1 VTVPLTR
8 RRPPRTR
15 PTPPT
20 SRRAR
25 VLPEVDWDALMP
37 TGVLMVHVYVG
48 DEETGVARV
57 EGHGPVTEAWLRSHL
72 GPHARFD
79 IRPAL
84 DIAGQ
89 APVDAYEIPDRH
101 RRAVH
106 LMTPADTFPWGS
118 STSRTQQIDHTVAFR
133 HGVDRPAGQSRVG
146 NYGPMTQR
154 HHRIKTHGA
163 WQVQQPFAGIYV
175 WRDPHGA
182 LYLVDHTGTR
192 RLGTPAAP
200 ASPAELVV
208 ARELLG
214 RAA

>member
-1 VTVPLTR
+1 VV
-8 RRPPRTR
+8 
-15 PTPPT
+15 
-20 SRRAR
+20 
-25 VLPEVDWDALMP
+25 
-37 TGVLMVHVYVG
+37 
-48 DEETGVARV
+48 
-57 EGHGPVTEAWLRSHL
+57 
-72 GPHARFD
+72 
-79 IRPAL
+79 
-84 DIAGQ
+84 
-89 APVDAYEIPDRH
+89 
-101 RRAVH
+101 
-106 LMTPADTFPWGS
+106 
-118 STSRTQQIDHTVAFR
+118 FR

-192 RLGTPAAP
+192 RLGRPAAP
-200 ASPAELVV
+200 ASPAELVG